1 MGKLS
6 VSILSAD
13 LAHLAD
19 QVKLVEPYA
28 DAIHVDVMDGH
39 FAPPI
44 TFGGVLVRSLRP
56 CTPLVLHGHLMVDAP
71 ESQFDELAQAGM
83 DIVSFHIEAVE
94 DPAPVIRKAR
104 DAGMRV
110 GMTVSPPTPVEAL
123 FPYLEELDDVMV
135 MSVYPGW
142 AGQRFMPE
150 ALPEAGGGPRRARPP
165 GPQSRRPDR
174 RRREARE
181 RAALHRGRRHRAHRG
196 LGDLPGRGPR
206 GRGPGAEGDRGG
218 EGLMPETILVVDDD
232 PDIARFVEVN
242 LRSAGYEV
250 AVAADGEQALEMAM
264 QLRPDLVLLDVM
276 MPRIDGFEVA
286 QRLRRNPQTANT
298 SIIMLTAKALSTD
311 KVLGLTAG
319 ADDYIIK
326 PFDPIELLARVKG
339 TLRRAKEMRN
349 LSPLTGLP
357 GNIRIQEEIER
368 MVRERRP
375 FAVLYCDLD
384 NFKAYNDQK
393 GFVRGDRLIQATARI
408 IQDSVV
414 ELAGSEGFVGHV
426 GGDDFVAIVPP
437 DVAEP
442 IAKRI
447 VERFDAQVHR
457 FYDPEDV
464 ERGYVEVEDRKGVL
478 QRLPLAA
485 ISVGIATT
493 AVRTFA
499 HYGEAVAVA
508 TEMKQFAKRQ
518 AGSSYAID
526 RRAGT

>member
-1 MGKLS
+1 
-6 VSILSAD
+6 
-13 LAHLAD
+13 
-19 QVKLVEPYA
+19 
-28 DAIHVDVMDGH
+28 
-39 FAPPI
+39 
-44 TFGGVLVRSLRP
+44 
-56 CTPLVLHGHLMVDAP
+56 
-71 ESQFDELAQAGM
+71 
-83 DIVSFHIEAVE
+83 
-94 DPAPVIRKAR
+94 
-104 DAGMRV
+104 
-110 GMTVSPPTPVEAL
+110 
-123 FPYLEELDDVMV
+123 
-135 MSVYPGW
+135 
-142 AGQRFMPE
+142 
-150 ALPEAGGGPRRARPP
+150 
-165 GPQSRRPDR
+165 
-174 RRREARE
+174 
-181 RAALHRGRRHRAHRG
+181 
-196 LGDLPGRGPR
+196 
-206 GRGPGAEGDRGG
+206 
-218 EGLMPETILVVDDD
+218 MPETILVVDDD

-242 LRSAGYEV
+242 LRSAGYDV
-250 AVAADGEQALEMAM
+250 AVASDGEQALEKAAE
-264 QLRPDLVLLDVM
+264 LRPDLVLLDVM

-368 MVRERRP
+368 MVREGRP

-408 IQDSVV
+408 IQDAVV
-414 ELAGSEGFVGHV
+414 ELAGSEGFVGHI
-426 GGDDFVAIVPP
+426 GGDDFAAVVPP
-437 DVAEP
+437 EHAEP

-447 VERFDAQVHR
+447 VERFDAQVHQ
-457 FYDPEDV
+457 FYDPEDI

-478 QRLPLAA
+478 QRLPLAS

-493 AVRTFA
+493 DVRTFA

-518 AGSSYAID
+518 TGSSYAID
-526 RRAGT
+526 RRATS